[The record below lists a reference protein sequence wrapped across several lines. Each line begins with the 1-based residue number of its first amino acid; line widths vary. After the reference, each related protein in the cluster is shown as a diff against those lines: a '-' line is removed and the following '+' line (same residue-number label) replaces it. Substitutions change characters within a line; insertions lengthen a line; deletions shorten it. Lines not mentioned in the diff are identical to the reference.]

1 MENID
6 LSNVN
11 RTEFLLEQHFTGQ
24 QHHHASVHQASSL
37 VLYEPTYN
45 HSGFSGA
52 PTQIHSDS
60 ITQLIYQPNLTL
72 DSPEY
77 NSDSLE
83 TRDSSSDSPV
93 YSLNQMKHHPDQ
105 ENFRHRNRNRRR
117 KGQHQQ
123 VQQRHAANLRERR
136 RMQSINDAFEV
147 IQLIFIIEINSI
159 QMPFRGFVLTYQLFL
174 MKNAYQKLIH

>member
-24 QHHHASVHQASSL
+24 QHHHASVHQANSL

-45 HSGFSGA
+45 NHSGFEGVS
-52 PTQIHSDS
+52 TQVHSDCV
-60 ITQLIYQPNLTL
+60 TEFTYQPNLTL
-72 DSPEY
+72 NSPEY

-147 IQLIFIIEINSI
+147 IQLIFII
-159 QMPFRGFVLTYQLFL
+159 
-174 MKNAYQKLIH
+174 